1 MTVLLGLERVITG
14 KFEEGRERFGDLGLD
29 LKPYV
34 DRVQSIV
41 QKNLGLSPASDAVV
55 VFVRALHGRDLYL
68 GTACAQESVCLSRS
82 SAHRPTTDSYLAW
95 KTFEHEYKAFI
106 YDLARFFSR
115 QEFLS
120 RDLADNMLADLFFPD
135 RSGSS
140 RIASYDGRSS
150 LCTWLRV
157 VFSNRSIN
165 AKRSRA
171 YSQSQ
176 EVDADIPDRPA
187 LLNIDRVM
195 YAGRYGLRLADSVA
209 TACRKLATEERL
221 LLLWRYE
228 DGLQLKQ
235 IAELLE
241 IHPSNVS
248 RRLDRIHAKLREQ
261 VVANLLDKHR
271 MSQAAIRECLQDV
284 VENANHGISIL
295 DSIRV
300 CGSAAVQ
307 EIGV

>member
-1 MTVLLGLERVITG
+1 MPVLLDLERVINSR
-14 KFEEGRERFGDLGLD
+14 FDEGRERFGDLGLN
-29 LKPYV
+29 LETYIA
-34 DRVQSIV
+34 RIQSIV
-41 QKNLGLSPASDAVV
+41 QKNLGLSPASDVV
-55 VFVRALHGRDLYL
+55 AAFVRALHGRDLYL
-68 GTACAQESVCLSRS
+68 GTACAQESICLSKSNSQRIDS
-82 SAHRPTTDSYLAW
+82 SLAW
-95 KTFEHEYKAFI
+95 RTLEREYKAFI

-115 QEFLS
+115 QQVLA

-157 VFSNRSIN
+157 VLSNRVIN
-165 AKRSRA
+165 AKQSRA
-171 YSQSQ
+171 LSQTR
-176 EVDADIPDRPA
+176 EVEPDIPDRPA

-195 YAGRYGLRLADSVA
+195 YAGRYGLRLADSVG
-209 TACRKLATEERL
+209 TACHKLAPEERL

-248 RRLDRIHAKLREQ
+248 RRLDRIHARLREQ
-261 VVANLLDKHR
+261 VVANLSGKHG
-271 MSQAAIRECLQDV
+271 MSKAAISECFQNV
-284 VENANHGISIL
+284 VENVNHGISIL

-300 CGSAAVQ
+300 CGTAVQ
-307 EIGV
+307 EICV